1 MVDYKMILE
10 YLTEPGTMQS
20 LKNEGSG
27 TNDTRTN
34 LTNFP
39 LTKAGKGNLQNK

>member
-1 MVDYKMILE
+1 MADYKMILE
-10 YLTEPGTMQS
+10 YLTEPENTQS
-20 LKNEGSG
+20 LKNEVSC

-39 LTKAGKGNLQNK
+39 LNKAGEGNQNK